1 MRAAVVGRGFANRGE
16 VSRTRSRIRELDSR
30 TRSRIMIRSSSS
42 ARSVLRPPQSATA
55 PQLGP
60 TMLGAQPPYG
70 VQIEFNAER
79 LLSPR
84 CDRAAVLVEAIASD
98 PLAHCLGLSGRENGL
113 AGGALQR
120 SFQTAGGA
128 SMEPL
133 VDRFRVDA
141 HQRRHV
147 LDGSTIL
154 QLRQSSEPLPPML
167 VALAHRAFA
176 QVGNTLRQII
186 QPRLPHPTT
195 LRPLSGCYGEDG
207 PQPFLCSL
215 AKAGEAAKQA
225 LEPWRAKNA
234 HCPWQAF
241 LQMAQQPG
249 QEQQSA
255 VILRPRDEVPFALGH
270 PEVATDTCEQAIQP
284 SRRKVVALLL
294 RASHPDHREEH
305 VGERHRRRPIEH
317 ANAGKDR
324 RSTSLAADQCGLQIK
339 GCHVCDETV
348 SLGKAR
354 SASATDKQ
362 FCGVVQ
368 NAQPQ
373 HVPAGWAR
381 PSERHAMTG
390 ACARPAQHPD
400 QLEMR
405 TFGNADRTDI
415 DAARTS
421 NARLR
426 HAPAVR
432 REPIRL
438 FIVQRR
444 SPAAQRHINK
454 ADPADAGPA
463 FEARQHVIIG
473 ATPPLGIEPGIDA
486 ERIPTKTHA
495 APCRVRR
502 RASPPRRRAPRR
514 PAARHASAS
523 VLDRQG
529 APALEPPRT
538 GQTATRRRSEGRMKP
553 ASSIMRG
560 EIVSTPVSTAST
572 AARMMIAMIS
582 PNTPSAAERI
592 RAAIADSAICDG
604 LRSGSTASS
613 VLSSRRYSSSSVQ
626 SGSGNGS
633 NRLTSWSS
641 LRIAR
646 SASAVPTPTSGIC
659 SSLPSQRSTLSSR
672 RCCIVLPDSR
682 LCSSSI
688 TSSRTLVARM
698 TRTAAFCFVA
708 IRSRALKGIPSA
720 SRIAPKNR
728 FSSGPGGIC
737 ILTTGSSAVP
747 SSLSAAA
754 IPGCARRNFSTIMVL
769 PLFVGPTSKWF
780 GIRIR
785 FGKLSRSSSAART
798 AFARA

>member
-1 MRAAVVGRGFANRGE
+1 MRAVVGGRSFANRGEVSRNGSRIRELDSQTRNCNTRQRPIFTGFSVRRPPTHALQFSDPVSSRTRHIQKPVRKPGTYTPASTHCKDSDPHLCRFTKPGAPTAVGGRSFANRGEVSRNGSRIRELDSQTRNCNTRQRPIFTGFSVRRPPTHALQFSDPVSSRTRHIQKPVRKPGTYTPASTHCKDSDPHLCRFTKPGAPTAVGGRSFANRGEVSRNGSRIRELDSQTRNCNTRQRPIFTGFSVRRPPTHALQFSDPVSSRTRHIQKPVRKPGTYTPASTHCKDSDPHLCRFTKPGAPTAAVGGRGFANRGE

-84 CDRAAVLVEAIASD
+84 CDRAAVLVEAIASY

-176 QVGNTLRQII
+176 QVGNTLKQII

-195 LRPLSGCYGEDG
+195 LRPLGGCYGEDG

-234 HCPWQAF
+234 HRPWQAF
-241 LQMAQQPG
+241 LQIAQQPG

-284 SRRKVVALLL
+284 SRSKVVALLL

-324 RSTSLAADQCGLQIK
+324 RSTSLADDQCRLQIK
-339 GCHVCDETV
+339 GCHVCDEAV

-354 SASATDKQ
+354 SASATDEQ
-362 FCGVVQ
+362 FCRVVQ

-400 QLEMR
+400 QLKMR

-421 NARLR
+421 NA
-426 HAPAVR
+426 
-432 REPIRL
+432 
-438 FIVQRR
+438 
-444 SPAAQRHINK
+444 
-454 ADPADAGPA
+454 
-463 FEARQHVIIG
+463 
-473 ATPPLGIEPGIDA
+473 
-486 ERIPTKTHA
+486 
-495 APCRVRR
+495 C
-502 RASPPRRRAPRR
+502 
-514 PAARHASAS
+514 
-523 VLDRQG
+523 
-529 APALEPPRT
+529 
-538 GQTATRRRSEGRMKP
+538 
-553 ASSIMRG
+553 
-560 EIVSTPVSTAST
+560 
-572 AARMMIAMIS
+572 
-582 PNTPSAAERI
+582 
-592 RAAIADSAICDG
+592 
-604 LRSGSTASS
+604 LRS
-613 VLSSRRYSSSSVQ
+613 
-626 SGSGNGS
+626 
-633 NRLTSWSS
+633 
-641 LRIAR
+641 
-646 SASAVPTPTSGIC
+646 
-659 SSLPSQRSTLSSR
+659 
-672 RCCIVLPDSR
+672 
-682 LCSSSI
+682 
-688 TSSRTLVARM
+688 
-698 TRTAAFCFVA
+698 
-708 IRSRALKGIPSA
+708 
-720 SRIAPKNR
+720 
-728 FSSGPGGIC
+728 
-737 ILTTGSSAVP
+737 
-747 SSLSAAA
+747 
-754 IPGCARRNFSTIMVL
+754 
-769 PLFVGPTSKWF
+769 
-780 GIRIR
+780 
-785 FGKLSRSSSAART
+785 
-798 AFARA
+798 